1 MLEWGASMSETE
13 VKISSERIDDIPLI
27 VGWLKQI
34 EIAKHIDQKLKK
46 PHGNHQGMSYGQLSV
61 LFLTY
66 IITQSDHR
74 LCAVEA
80 WVETH
85 RRILELSTGWS
96 IGEKDASDDRL
107 ARVVEELGKQ
117 SEARQ
122 EIEIKLGRQIIK
134 AYELPTKITRT
145 DTTSFSVNHE
155 NQSDT
160 EENLLCYGYSK
171 DKRPDL
177 LQYRQL
183 LATLDPMGMPLVSAT
198 LEGNGADDPLYFPTW
213 QNIQKVIGHKN
224 FIFIADCKAG
234 SIATRANIAANRG
247 IYCVPL
253 PRSGQNPQFLKQWV
267 LEPPTESVEIRL
279 PQQSEQETTVGIGF
293 EVELGKFWFNPETNK
308 WVRWHERYLVIR
320 SHKLANAAID
330 SQNKRINQAQL
341 ALEKLAS
348 KPGTELDVLG
358 YKVENILKR
367 YRVTEFFSTT
377 ITEEMQT
384 ETRHIG
390 RGRPSKN
397 SPQQQITSIQLQL
410 RIEQIDSVIQE
421 AETLAGWRL
430 YVTNASI
437 EQLTLSQSVMYY
449 RDEWLL
455 ERGFHRFKRG
465 SLPALP
471 IYFQNQNR
479 ITGLM
484 FLLNIALRVFTLMEF
499 VVRLALQQTQESLQ
513 GLYDGNPKR
522 KTHRPSAELM
532 LKAFCNLTLYFLPDS
547 TVFITP
553 INQLQKQILAA
564 MKMPEFLY
572 ELELKLCMT

>member
-1 MLEWGASMSETE
+1 MSETE

-27 VGWLKQI
+27 VEWLKQI

-46 PHGNHQGMSYGQLSV
+46 QHGNHQGMSYGQLSV

-117 SEARQ
+117 SQARQ

-134 AYELPTKITRT
+134 AYELPTKIVRT

-160 EENLLCYGYSK
+160 EENLLCHGYSK

-279 PQQSEQETTVGIGF
+279 PQQSEQETAVGIGF

-330 SQNKRINQAQL
+330 NQNKRINQAQL

-410 RIEQIDSVIQE
+410 RIEQIDSVIQS

-484 FLLNIALRVFTLMEF
+484 FLLNIALRVFTLMES

>member
-1 MLEWGASMSETE
+1 MSETE
-13 VKISSERIDDIPLI
+13 VKINSERIDDIPLI
-27 VGWLKQI
+27 VEWLKQI
-34 EIAKHIDQKLKK
+34 EIAKYIDQKLNK

-85 RRILELSTGWS
+85 RRILELTTGWS
-96 IGEKDASDDRL
+96 IEEKDASDDRL

-117 SEARQ
+117 SQARQ
-122 EIEIKLGRQIIK
+122 EIEIKLGRQIIR
-134 AYELPTKITRT
+134 AYELPTKIART

-160 EENLLCYGYSK
+160 QENLLRYGYSK

-213 QNIQKVIGHKN
+213 QQIQKVIGHKN
-224 FIFIADCKAG
+224 FVFIADCKAG
-234 SIATRANIAANRG
+234 SIATRANIAG
-247 IYCVPL
+247 TLGFYCVPL
-253 PRSGQNPQFLKQWV
+253 PMSGQNPQFLKQWV
-267 LEPPTESVEIRL
+267 LEPPTESVDIRL
-279 PQQSEQETTVGIGF
+279 PRQSEQEVAVGRGF

-320 SHKLANAAID
+320 SHKLALSAID
-330 SQNKRINQAQL
+330 SQNKRINQAQV
-341 ALEKLAS
+341 ALEKLAT
-348 KPGTELDVLG
+348 KPGTELDVLK
-358 YKVENILKR
+358 YKAENILKR

-377 ITEEMQT
+377 ITEETQI
-384 ETRHIG
+384 ETRHLR

-397 SPQQQITSIQLQL
+397 SPQQQVTSIQLQL
-410 RIEQIDSVIQE
+410 RIERIESAIVE

-430 YVTNASI
+430 YVTNASL
-437 EQLTLSQSVMYY
+437 EQLTLTESVLYY

-455 ERGFHRFKRG
+455 ERGFHRFKKG

-499 VVRLALQQTQESLQ
+499 VVRQALQQTQESLQ

-522 KTHRPSAELM
+522 KTDRPSAELM

-547 TVFITP
+547 TVFVTP
-553 INQLQKQILAA
+553 INQLQKQILSA
-564 MKMPEFLY
+564 MKMPESLY
-572 ELELKLCMT
+572 ELKLKLCKT

>member
-1 MLEWGASMSETE
+1 LSDSL
-13 VKISSERIDDIPLI
+13 SSYYDKSR
-27 VGWLKQI
+27 
-34 EIAKHIDQKLKK
+34 
-46 PHGNHQGMSYGQLSV
+46 
-61 LFLTY
+61 
-66 IITQSDHR
+66 TQ
-74 LCAVEA
+74 
-80 WVETH
+80 
-85 RRILELSTGWS
+85 
-96 IGEKDASDDRL
+96 
-107 ARVVEELGKQ
+107 
-117 SEARQ
+117 
-122 EIEIKLGRQIIK
+122 IKLGRQIIR
-134 AYELPTKITRT
+134 AYELPTKIVRT

-155 NQSDT
+155 KQSDT
-160 EENLLCYGYSK
+160 EENLLRYGYSK

-213 QNIQKVIGHKN
+213 QKIQKVIGHKN
-224 FIFIADCKAG
+224 FVFIADCKAG
-234 SIATRANIAANRG
+234 SITTRANIAANRG
-247 IYCVPL
+247 TYCVPL

-267 LEPPTESVEIRL
+267 LEPPTESVDIHL
-279 PQQSEQETTVGIGF
+279 PQQSEQEAAVGRGF

-308 WVRWHERYLVIR
+308 WVCWHERYLVIR
-320 SHKLANAAID
+320 SHKLALSAID
-330 SQNKRINQAQL
+330 SQNKRINQAQV
-341 ALEKLAS
+341 ALEKLVS
-348 KPGTELDVLG
+348 KPGIESDVLK

-377 ITEEMQT
+377 ITEETQI
-384 ETRHIG
+384 ETRHLG

-397 SPQQQITSIQLQL
+397 SPQQQVTSIQLQL
-410 RIEQIDSVIQE
+410 CIKQIESAIVE

-437 EQLTLSQSVMYY
+437 EQLTLTESLMYY

-471 IYFQNQNR
+471 IYFQNQKR

-499 VVRLALQQTQESLQ
+499 VVRQTLQQTQESLQ

-572 ELELKLCMT
+572 ELELKLCKT